1 MVLTLVSL
9 VVSARAADPTPPPS
23 PYAAWEPLIGGV
35 WSAALPPD
43 KIDGIPRHMERA
55 YTWLEK
61 KEGVRLEGRDFKGD
75 KEIAHVNGL
84 ILWNPSD
91 GKYHLQGVFSNG
103 LVTQN
108 ILHLEG
114 ETLVSDIT
122 QTTKDGAVL
131 KARGRSKLIGAD
143 ELSYQLFLS
152 VKGDWVLSQE
162 LRMERHPTYAERA
175 NETLKNPPRTETETL
190 DQLKERQA
198 HEKAFGTQVATV
210 SQSDNFE
217 PPKLLKSVA
226 PKYPFTAKLSGKT
239 GTVFVAIVVDV
250 DGHVAE
256 EKVVS
261 STDPVFESSALNAV
275 KQWAFTAAK
284 KNGIPVKIAYTVPIV
299 FKLQ

>member
-1 MVLTLVSL
+1 
-9 VVSARAADPTPPPS
+9 
-23 PYAAWEPLIGGV
+23 
-35 WSAALPPD
+35 
-43 KIDGIPRHMERA
+43 MERA